1 MIAHRRFPSSIS
13 HSNKVKACA
22 LLIFIFSMGGQAYA
36 DEIQFNTDVLDVK
49 DRAKIDLEQFARAGY
64 LMPGD
69 YQLTLR
75 INETE
80 LPEQNISFL
89 VPDDDPKGSAPC
101 LTPHIVH
108 ILGLKE
114 NLSGSLKWWHNGQC
128 LSLDSLPGMEAHPDL
143 GVGSLYLNI
152 PQAYL
157 EYANEYWDPPSRWD
171 NGVPGMLFD
180 YSLNGTA
187 SMQQSSA
194 QQTTVSGNGIAGVN
208 LGAWRLRADWQALY
222 EHSSGNTSSR
232 TLQNWTWDRYYLY
245 RAVTSLRAKLILG
258 ENTLP
263 SSMFDSFDFTGAS
276 LTSDDSQLP
285 PNLRGYAPEVT
296 GIAKTN
302 AKVTI
307 SQQGH
312 VLYETT
318 VAAGPF
324 RIQDLDDTVSGTLD
338 VRVQEQDGSV
348 RTWQINT
355 ASIPYLT
362 RPGTIRYKISAGKPS
377 DEVHHLTDARFVSA
391 ELSGGI
397 SNGWSL
403 FGGGMFAGDYN
414 ALALGIGR
422 DLLAFGAISADVTE
436 SRAAIPERETTQ
448 GSSYRFSYSKRFDE
462 YDSQVTFAGY
472 RFSER
477 GFMTMSQYLNA
488 RYHNVPTSGKSKELY
503 TISLNKEFREE
514 NLSAYLNYS
523 HQTYWDRPAN
533 DTWSASLTTY
543 FDAGSFHNI
552 SLGLSASRT
561 QYNGMDDDV
570 LYLTLSL
577 PWGNRG
583 NISYGGQLS
592 GGETSHDVSLN
603 NSIDENNSYSM
614 RVGVNAQGEHTA
626 SGYFTHEGSLTELS
640 ANASVQDSK
649 YSAVG
654 LSLQG
659 GVTATPYGVALHRA
673 NTMGGTRLMVDTDGI
688 SDVPVHGYGGDVTSN
703 TLGKAVITDISSYY
717 RSTVDIDLDTLPED
731 VEAIRSTVQDTL
743 TEGAIGYRK
752 FGLLAGEKAMAII
765 RLADGS
771 APPFGAVV
779 TNEDNLQVGIVGE
792 GGDTWLTG
800 LQPGKS
806 LRVSWGEKHQCPI
819 YLPVSLKIKD
829 GEKLLLPCVNGSRQ
843 PKTREMQKNDY

>member
-1 MIAHRRFPSSIS
+1 MIAYRRIPSSIS
-13 HSNKVKACA
+13 VPGNTLKACA
-22 LLIFIFSMGGQAYA
+22 LLVLIFSVSGHAWA
-36 DEIQFNTDVLDVK
+36 EDVQFNTDVLDVA
-49 DRAKIDLEQFARAGY
+49 DRAKIDLGQFARAGY

-69 YQLTLR
+69 YELTLR
-75 INETE
+75 INDTE
-80 LPEQNISFL
+80 LPEQTISFF

-101 LTPHIVH
+101 LTSDIVKM
-108 ILGLKE
+108 LGLKE
-114 NLSGSLKWWHNGQC
+114 KAADSLKWWHNGQC
-128 LSLDSLPGMEAHPDL
+128 LSLGSLSGMEAHPDL
-143 GVGSLYLNI
+143 GTGSLYLNI

-157 EYANEYWDPPSRWD
+157 EYANEFWDPPSRWD
-171 NGVPGMLFD
+171 NGVPGLLFD

-187 SMQQSSA
+187 SRQQA
-194 QQTTVSGNGIAGVN
+194 GGQQTSASGNGVAGLN

-222 EHSSGNTSSR
+222 DRSSGKTGSR
-232 TLQNWTWDRYYLY
+232 TQQSWTWDRYYLY

-276 LTSDDSQLP
+276 LTSDDGQLP

-324 RIQDLDDTVSGTLD
+324 RIQDLDDTVSGALD
-338 VRVQEQDGSV
+338 IKVQEQDGSI

-355 ASIPYLT
+355 ANIPYLT
-362 RPGTIRYKISAGKPS
+362 RPGTVRYKISAGKPS
-377 DEVHHLTDARFVSA
+377 DEAHHLTDARFVSA
-391 ELSGGI
+391 ELSDGI

-436 SRAAIPERETTQ
+436 SQASLPGRETTK
-448 GSSYRFSYSKRFDE
+448 GGSYRLSYSKRFDE

-488 RYHNVPTSGKSKELY
+488 RYHSVPTSGQSKELY

-523 HQTYWDRPAN
+523 HQTYWNRPAN
-533 DTWSASLTTY
+533 DTWSASLSTY
-543 FDAGSFHNI
+543 FDAGSFHNV

-561 QYNGMDDDV
+561 QYNGMNDDG

-583 NISYGGQLS
+583 SISYGGQFS
-592 GGETSHDVSLN
+592 DGEASHSVSLN
-603 NSIDENNSYSM
+603 SSIDDNNSYSM
-614 RVGVNAQGEHTA
+614 RVGVDAQGEHTG

-640 ANASVQDSK
+640 ANASVQDSQ
-649 YSAVG
+649 YSALG

-659 GVTATPYGVALHRA
+659 GLTATQHGVALHRA
-673 NTMGGTRLMVDTDGI
+673 STMGGTRLMVDTGGI
-688 SDVPVHGYGGDVTSN
+688 SGVPVHGYGGDVRSN
-703 TLGKAVITDISSYY
+703 VLGKAVITDISSYY
-717 RSTVDIDLDTLPED
+717 RSTVDIDLDTLPD
-731 VEAIRSTVQDTL
+731 NVEAIHSTVQDTL

-752 FGLLAGEKAMAII
+752 FGLLAGEKAMAVI
-765 RLADGS
+765 RLSDGS

-779 TNEDNLQVGIVGE
+779 TNEDSLQVGIVGE
-792 GGDTWLTG
+792 NGDTWLTG

-806 LRVSWGEKHQCPI
+806 LRVSWGEKHQCPVR
-819 YLPVSLKIKD
+819 LPASLEIKA
-829 GEKLLLPCVNGSRQ
+829 GEKLLLPCANGNR
-843 PKTREMQKNDY
+843 

>member
-1 MIAHRRFPSSIS
+1 
-13 HSNKVKACA
+13 
-22 LLIFIFSMGGQAYA
+22 MGGQVWAE
-36 DEIQFNTDVLDVK
+36 EIQFNTDVLDIK
-49 DRAKIDLEQFARAGY
+49 DRTKIDLGQFAKAGY

-80 LPEQNISFL
+80 LPEKNISFF

-101 LTPHIVH
+101 LTADIVQM
-108 ILGLKE
+108 LGLKD
-114 NLSGSLKWWHNGQC
+114 NLSRSLKWWHNGQC
-128 LSLDSLPGMEAHPDL
+128 LNLSSLPGMEAHPDL
-143 GVGSLYLNI
+143 GVGSLFLNI

-171 NGVPGMLFD
+171 NGVSGILFD

-187 SMQQSSA
+187 SRQQSSA

-208 LGAWRLRADWQALY
+208 LGSWRLRADWQALY
-222 EHSSGNTSSR
+222 DRSSGNSDSR
-232 TLQNWTWDRYYLY
+232 TQQSWTWDRYYLY
-245 RAVTSLRAKLILG
+245 RAVTSLRAKLMLG

-276 LTSDDSQLP
+276 LTSDDAQLP
-285 PNLRGYAPEVT
+285 PNLRGYAPEIT
-296 GIAKTN
+296 GIANTN

-324 RIQDLDDTVSGTLD
+324 RIQDLDDTVIGRLD
-338 VRVQEQDGSV
+338 VRVQEQDGSI
-348 RTWQINT
+348 RTWQVNT

-362 RPGTIRYKISAGKPS
+362 RPGTVRYKISAGKPS
-377 DEVHHLTDARFVSA
+377 NGSHHLTDARFLSA
-391 ELSGGI
+391 ELSDGI

-422 DLLAFGAISADVTE
+422 DLLVFGAISADVTE
-436 SRAAIPERETTQ
+436 SRASLPGRETTQ
-448 GSSYRFSYSKRFDE
+448 GGSYRLSYSKRFDE

-488 RYHNVPTSGKSKELY
+488 RYHSVPTSGQSKELY
-503 TISLNKEFREE
+503 TISLNKEFRKE

-543 FDAGSFHNI
+543 FDAGSFHNVT
-552 SLGLSASRT
+552 LGLSASRT
-561 QYNGMDDDV
+561 QYYGMNDDG

-583 NISYGGQLS
+583 NISYGGQFS
-592 GGETSHDVSLN
+592 GKETSHNISLN
-603 NSIDENNSYSM
+603 SSIDDNNNYSM
-614 RVGVNAQGEHTA
+614 RVGVDARGEHTG
-626 SGYFTHEGSLTELS
+626 SGYFTHEGSLTELT

-659 GVTATPYGVALHRA
+659 GITATPYGVAMHRA
-673 NTMGGTRLMVDTDGI
+673 NTMGGTRLMVDTAGI
-688 SDVPVHGYGGDVTSN
+688 RDVPVHGYGSDVTSN
-703 TLGKAVITDISSYY
+703 ALGKAVITDISSYY
-717 RSTVDIDLDTLPED
+717 RSTADIDLDSLPDD
-731 VEAIRSTVQDTL
+731 VEAIHSTVQDTL

-752 FGLLAGEKAMAII
+752 FGLLAGAKAMTII
-765 RLADGS
+765 RLADGT

-779 TNEDNLQVGIVGE
+779 TNEDSLQVGIVGE
-792 GGDTWLTG
+792 DGNTWLTG

-806 LRVSWGEKHQCPI
+806 LRVSWGEKHDCPI
-819 YLPVSLKIKD
+819 HIPVPLAIKND
-829 GEKLLLPCVNGSRQ
+829 EKLLLPCVDSNRQ
-843 PKTREMQKNDY
+843 SKT